1 VDITVSNQDVTKVK
15 TEALLVNLFEGVK
28 QPGGATG
35 AIDRA
40 LGGAISKLIESGEI
54 KGKRGELTTVHVF
67 GQIPAARVIVLGLG
81 KREDF
86 TADGIRRGIAEASR
100 AIRGMGVK
108 RYATILHGG
117 GIAGLEPQACAQAI
131 AEGAILGLYT
141 FKKLG
146 KPPSDSPQVQGI
158 EVVEGDKTKLPA
170 IKRGIEAGMAIAESV
185 CLARDMANM
194 PANKMTP
201 TDIAAQ
207 AQKAAKETGLAIT
220 IFGRKEMEKMGMG
233 AILGVSQ
240 GSAQPPKFIVL
251 KYMGDKA
258 NPKKVI
264 GLVGKGV
271 SFDTGGISLKP
282 ADGMGWMK
290 TDMSGAAT
298 VIAAIRAIALLKP
311 KVNVVA
317 LAPCAENMPSG
328 TAQKP
333 GDVLSV
339 MNGKTV
345 EVDNTD
351 AEGRLLLADA
361 LSYGNQLGLSPM
373 IDVATLTG
381 AIKTTFGGITTG
393 VFTNHQP
400 TCDRLLKAAATA
412 GEKAWQLPMH
422 DEYKEQNK
430 SDVADIKNS
439 GGAGAGS
446 ITAALFLAEFAGKT
460 PWVHLDIAGT
470 GRTDSTKGYITKG
483 STGIPARTLV
493 QFVLDSA
500 S

>member
-1 VDITVSNQDVTKVK
+1 MEITAVNQDVTKIK
-15 TEALLVNLFEGVK
+15 SDALLVNLFEGVK

-54 KGKRGELTTVHVF
+54 KGKRGEITTVHVF
-67 GQIPAARVIVLGLG
+67 GQLPSARVIVLGLG
-81 KREDF
+81 KREEF
-86 TADGIRRGIAEASR
+86 TTDVIRRGLAEASR
-100 AIRGMGVK
+100 AIRGMGAK
-108 RYATILHGG
+108 RFATILHGG
-117 GIAGLEPQACAQAI
+117 GIGGLEPEACAQAI
-131 AEGAILGLYT
+131 VEGAILGLYT

-146 KPPSDSPQVQGI
+146 KPASDSPHVQAI
-158 EVVEGDKTKLPA
+158 EIVEGDKTKLA
-170 IKRGIEAGMAIAESV
+170 RIKKGIDAGEAVADSV
-185 CLARDMANM
+185 SLARDMANM
-194 PANKMTP
+194 PANMMTP
-201 TDIAAQ
+201 SDIAAQ
-207 AQKAAKETGLAIT
+207 AQKVAKETGLAIT
-220 IFGRKEMEKMGMG
+220 VFSQKEMEKMGMG

-251 KYMGDKA
+251 RYTGDA
-258 NPKKVI
+258 SNPKKAL

-298 VIAAIRAIALLKP
+298 VIAAMRAIALLKP
-311 KVNVVA
+311 RVNVVA
-317 LAPCAENMPSG
+317 LAPCAENMPSS

-333 GDVLSV
+333 GDVLTV

-361 LSYGNQLGLSPM
+361 LSYGNTIGLSPM

-430 SDVADIKNS
+430 SDVADIRNS

-470 GRTDSTKGYITKG
+470 ARNESTKGYNPRG
-483 STGIPARTLV
+483 STGVPVRTLV
-493 QFVLDSA
+493 QFVLDTA
-500 S
+500 G

>member
-1 VDITVSNQDVTKVK
+1 MEITVTIQDVTKVK
-15 TEALLVNLFEGVK
+15 SDALLINLFEGVK

-35 AIDRA
+35 AVDRA

-54 KGKRGELTTVHVF
+54 KGKRGEMTTVHVF
-67 GQIPAARVIVLGLG
+67 GQIPASRVMVLGLG
-81 KREDF
+81 KREEF
-86 TADGIRRGIAEASR
+86 TRDIIRRGMAEAAR

-108 RYATILHGG
+108 RFATILHGG
-117 GIAGLEPQACAQAI
+117 GIAGLDAEACAQAI
-131 AEGAILGLYT
+131 AEGATLGLYT

-146 KPPSDSPQVQGI
+146 KAANDSPQVQAI
-158 EVVEGDKTKLPA
+158 EVVEGDKAKIAA
-170 IKRGIEAGMAIAESV
+170 IKRGIEAGKAIAESV

-194 PANKMTP
+194 PANMMTP

-207 AQKAAKETGLAIT
+207 AQKVAKETGLAIT
-220 IFGRKEMEKMGMG
+220 IFDQKEMEKMGMG
-233 AILGVSQ
+233 AILGVSK

-251 KYMGDKA
+251 RYTGDRA

-298 VIAAIRAIALLKP
+298 VIGAIRAIALLKP
-311 KVNVVA
+311 KVNVTA

-333 GDVLSV
+333 GDVLTV

-361 LSYGNQLGLSPM
+361 LSYGNQIGLAPM

-393 VFTNHQP
+393 VFTNDQAV
-400 TCDRLLKAAATA
+400 CDRVLKAAATA

-470 GRTDSTKGYITKG
+470 GRTDSTKGYIIKG
-483 STGIPARTLV
+483 STGVPVRTLV

-500 S
+500 K

>member
-1 VDITVSNQDVTKVK
+1 MEITAVNQDVTKVK
-15 TEALLVNLFEGVK
+15 SDALLINLFEGVK

-54 KGKRGELTTVHVF
+54 KGKRGEITTVHVF
-67 GQIPAARVIVLGLG
+67 GQIPSARVVVLGLG
-81 KREDF
+81 KREEF
-86 TADGIRRGIAEASR
+86 TADVIRRVLAEASR
-100 AIRGMGVK
+100 AIRGMGAK

-117 GIAGLEPQACAQAI
+117 GIAGLNAEACAQAI
-131 AEGAILGLYT
+131 AEGAILGLYA

-146 KPPSDSPQVQGI
+146 KPASDSPQVQAI
-158 EVVEGDKTKLPA
+158 EIVEGDKAKLASITK
-170 IKRGIEAGMAIAESV
+170 GIQAGKAIAESV

-194 PANKMTP
+194 PANMMTP

-207 AQKAAKETGLAIT
+207 AQKVAKETGLAIT
-220 IFGRKEMEKMGMG
+220 VLNQKEMEKMGMG
-233 AILGVSQ
+233 AILGVSK
-240 GSAQPPKFIVL
+240 GSAQPPRFIVL

-311 KVNVVA
+311 KANVVA
-317 LAPCAENMPSG
+317 LAPCAENMPSS

-333 GDVLSV
+333 GDVLTV

-361 LSYGNQLGLSPM
+361 LSYGNTIGLSPM

-381 AIKTTFGGITTG
+381 AIKTTFGSITTG
-393 VFTNHQP
+393 VFTNHQI
-400 TCDRLLKAAATA
+400 TCDTLLKAAADA

-470 GRTDSTKGYITKG
+470 ARNESTKGYNPRG
-483 STGIPARTLV
+483 STGVPVRTLV
-493 QFVLDSA
+493 QFVLNA
-500 S
+500 AE